1 MWVTRSPERDV
12 VLPAGDFMDQM
23 DAGGRRAAARRGPR
37 PTGWIAGVGA
47 VVLLSLAGPAPA
59 FADPVTTQV
68 DGTTVVTFPY
78 TGAVQDWVVPAGV
91 TVIAIDIAGAQGG
104 SSNSVGG
111 LGAELV
117 GTVAVTPGQTL
128 HVLVGG
134 RGGDGTRYGTG
145 AGGGGGSF
153 VYTAATTAGL
163 VAAAG
168 GGGGSA
174 SNGGA
179 GNASTG
185 PDGGDG
191 EVSGAGLGGTGGG
204 GGAGS
209 AAGGGGGLLGD
220 GGGIGSVTG
229 GSTLANGG
237 AGGDPGTFQ
246 PGGAGGFGGG
256 GAGGANNIPGY
267 AGGGGGGYSGGGSGA
282 FDGIA
287 AGGGGGGGSL
297 FAGTLANQSVGRTG
311 DGSVTFRYPL
321 PTTTTVSASPDP
333 GTTGKSTT
341 LTATVAAVIGSTDP
355 TGTVTFRDG
364 ATALGTGTVDHG
376 TATLTLT
383 LSLGVHH
390 LTAAYS
396 GDVALAPSTSDA
408 VTYTVVAPRPELAA
422 TGVNGPAGSVAVGVG
437 ALLVGLLLLLSRRR
451 RTV

>member
-1 MWVTRSPERDV
+1 MPE
-12 VLPAGDFMDQM
+12 
-23 DAGGRRAAARRGPR
+23 AAARRGLR
-37 PTGWIAGVGA
+37 SSRWIAGAGA

-68 DGTTVVTFPY
+68 EGTTVVTFPY
-78 TGAVQDWVVPAGV
+78 TGDVQDWVVPAGV

-104 SSNSVGG
+104 SSNSPGG

-134 RGGDGTRYGTG
+134 RGGDGEQYQSG

-153 VYTAATTAGL
+153 VYTAATAAGL
-163 VAAAG
+163 IAAAG

-185 PDGGDG
+185 PDGADG
-191 EVSGAGLGGTGGG
+191 EVSGGLGGAAGS

-209 AAGGGGGLLGD
+209 DAGGGGGLLGD
-220 GGGIGSVTG
+220 GGGIGPVTG
-229 GSTLANGG
+229 GSSLANGG

-267 AGGGGGGYSGGGSGA
+267 AGGGGGGYSGGGSGG
-282 FDGIA
+282 FDGSTG
-287 AGGGGGGGSL
+287 GGGGGGGSL
-297 FAGTLANQSVGRTG
+297 FTGTLATQSVGRTG
-311 DGSVTFRYPL
+311 DGSVAFRYPL
-321 PTTTTVSASPDP
+321 PTATTVSASPDP
-333 GTTGKSTT
+333 GAAGKSTT
-341 LTATVAAVIGSTDP
+341 LTATVAPVIGATDP

-364 ATALGTGTVDHG
+364 ATVLGTGTVDHG
-376 TATLTLT
+376 TASLTLT
-383 LSLGVHH
+383 LSAGVHH

-396 GDVALAPSTSDA
+396 GDTALAPSTSDA
-408 VTYTVVAPRPELAA
+408 VTYTVAAPRPELAA
-422 TGVNGPAGSVAVGVG
+422 TGADGATGAG
-437 ALLVGLLLLLSRRR
+437 ALGLGALVVGGLLLLFRRR